1 MLLYHRADLARAGF
15 NLLLVLALDH
25 HAGEHF
31 GAGVTHQ
38 DPPAALQPP
47 FDRVDDSAATSRISL
62 KGTRLR
68 TFTLWST
75 WGKWLH
81 CAQFSQRLA
90 RIEHVLEQQQ
100 SGDQA
105 VAGG

>member
-1 MLLYHRADLARAGF
+1 MAAGADMLLYNRADLARAGF

-25 HAGEHF
+25 HAGQHF

-38 DPPAALQPP
+38 DPPLPCKRRSTASMACW
-47 FDRVDDSAATSRISL
+47 TSRISL

-75 WGKWLH
+75 CGKWLH
-81 CAQFSQRLA
+81 CAQFS
-90 RIEHVLEQQQ
+90 
-100 SGDQA
+100 
-105 VAGG
+105 